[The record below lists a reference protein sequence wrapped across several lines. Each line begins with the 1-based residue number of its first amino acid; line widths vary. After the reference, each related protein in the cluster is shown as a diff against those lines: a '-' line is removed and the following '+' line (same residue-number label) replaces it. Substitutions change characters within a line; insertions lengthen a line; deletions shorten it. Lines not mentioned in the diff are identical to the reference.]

1 MNRAERLICR
11 SSVVKRP
18 AGQYI
23 ENTLHTQSRIKCF
36 SQNETKMN
44 AAWRRTD
51 LWKLLWKQEKVELT
65 SDHQERVLSRPK
77 KWFSS
82 QFILIKVEMLS

>member
-1 MNRAERLICR
+1 
-11 SSVVKRP
+11 
-18 AGQYI
+18 
-23 ENTLHTQSRIKCF
+23 
-36 SQNETKMN
+36 MN